1 MFRATM
7 LTIALLG
14 ITFNAGS
21 VKAQDG
27 GSFGVQIRATVPL
40 FCRVH
45 ATFDTVPTGKFVA
58 GDLDLGAVDEICNN
72 GSGYKVSAQFLNVS
86 SGELSVDGVSN
97 PIVSGEASYSNPTAD
112 RRTRFWR
119 LSNMNLAQ
127 SDQPVRI
134 RVSISPI

>member
-1 MFRATM
+1 MFRAAT

-14 ITFNAGS
+14 FTLPAGN

-27 GSFGVQIRATVPL
+27 GSFGLQIRATVPL
-40 FCRVH
+40 FCRVR
-45 ATFDTVPTGKFVA
+45 ATFDSVPMTGFDA
-58 GDLDLGAVDEICNN
+58 GNLDLGAVDEVCNN
-72 GSGYKVSAQFLNVS
+72 GSGYRVSAQFLNVS
-86 SGELSVDGVSN
+86 SGQLNVDGVSN
-97 PIVSGEASYSNPTAD
+97 LIVSGEASYSNPTAA

>member
-1 MFRATM
+1 MFRAAT

-14 ITFNAGS
+14 FTLYAGS

-40 FCRVH
+40 FCRVR
-45 ATFDTVPTGKFVA
+45 ASFDTVTAVDFVA
-58 GDLDLGAVDEICNN
+58 GDLDLGAVDEVCNN

-86 SGELSVDGVSN
+86 SGELNVDGISN
-97 PIVSGEASYSNPTAD
+97 PIVFGEASYSNPSAAK
-112 RRTRFWR
+112 RTRFWR
-119 LSNMNLAQ
+119 LSNMNLAYAG
-127 SDQPVRI
+127 QPVRI